1 MIELAS
7 LGKKRETGSGSTT
20 TASFVIN
27 FDERVVCVGA

>member
-7 LGKKRETGSGSTT
+7 LGKKRGTGSGST